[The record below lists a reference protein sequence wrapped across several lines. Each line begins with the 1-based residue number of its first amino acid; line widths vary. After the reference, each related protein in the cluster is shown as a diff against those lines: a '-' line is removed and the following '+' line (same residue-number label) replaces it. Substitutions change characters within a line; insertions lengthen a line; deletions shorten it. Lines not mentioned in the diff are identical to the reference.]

1 MKGKVRIALLAA
13 LTGLAMVGCGPGRP
27 QGTTPPSTGGP
38 AGSVQVSEKEW
49 TIAFLSSP
57 IKAGRVTF
65 VVKNDGAIEHN
76 FVIEAVRLQIDAI
89 QPGQTKQGAADLRAG
104 TYEVLCNIPGHKE
117 AGMKTTMTVT
127 P

>member
-1 MKGKVRIALLAA
+1 MRGKSWMVLLA
-13 LTGLAMVGCGPGRP
+13 GLAIAGCGPGGQ
-27 QGTTPPSTGGP
+27 QGTRPPSTGGP
-38 AGSVQVSEKEW
+38 AGTVRVSEKEW
-49 TIAFLSSP
+49 TIAFLTSP

-89 QPGQTKQGAADLRAG
+89 QPGQMKQGAADLRAG